1 MSMLTPPGMG
11 GRYRI
16 TGKRFPHMRRP
27 RNRRRIVLAAVT
39 SSAALALAGWGT
51 FQLVDVFT
59 GGPSETQAHGAGA
72 RGGKGAKDGD
82 CKAAADEEAESK
94 PLPRPSDITVNV
106 YNATPRGGL
115 AKITADELQSRGFRI
130 GKVGNAPALY
140 DKKVEQVGLLI
151 GAPTAAEGALRV
163 IGTQMAGAEIKND
176 QRDTDEDV
184 DLVIGNEFKELTAR
198 KDADRALTDMG
209 VEPGTGPAPSASPSS
224 APPSPSKAA
233 SRAPKPS
240 KC

>member
-11 GRYRI
+11 RKYRI

-39 SSAALALAGWGT
+39 STAAFALAGWGT

-72 RGGKGAKDGD
+72 KGGKGAKDGD
-82 CKAAADEEAESK
+82 CKAADEGEESK

-115 AKITADELQSRGFRI
+115 AKITADELKSRGFKI

-163 IGTQMAGAEIKND
+163 VGTQMAGAEVKND
-176 QRDTDEDV
+176 QRAVDEEV
-184 DLVIGNEFKELTAR
+184 DLVIGNEYKELTGR
-198 KDADRALTDMG
+198 QDADRALTDMG
-209 VEPGTGPAPSASPSS
+209 VEPGEAPPSDAPSS
-224 APPSPSKAA
+224 APPSPSKAP
-233 SRAPKPS
+233 SPAPKPS

>member
-11 GRYRI
+11 RKYRI

-39 SSAALALAGWGT
+39 SAVALAVAGWGT
-51 FQLVDVFT
+51 LQLVDVFT

-72 RGGKGAKDGD
+72 KGGKGAKDGD
-82 CKAAADEEAESK
+82 CKAAAEEGAEPK

-115 AKITADELQSRGFRI
+115 AKITADELKSRGFKI

-140 DKKVEQVGLLI
+140 DKKVEKIGLLI
-151 GAPTAAEGALRV
+151 GAPTAAEGALKV
-163 IGTQMAGAEIKND
+163 IGTQMAGAEVKND
-176 QRDTDEDV
+176 QRTADEEV
-184 DLVIGNEFKELTAR
+184 DLVIGNEYKELTAR
-198 KDADRALTDMG
+198 QDADRSLTDMG
-209 VEPGTGPAPSASPSS
+209 VEPGQAPSESPSPSS
-224 APPSPSKAA
+224 APSPSKAA
-233 SRAPKPS
+233 SPAPRPS

>member
-11 GRYRI
+11 RKYRI

-39 SSAALALAGWGT
+39 SAVAFSLAGWGT

-59 GGPSETQAHGAGA
+59 GGPGETRAHGAGA
-72 RGGKGAKDGD
+72 KGGKGAKDGD
-82 CKAAADEEAESK
+82 CKAADEGAE
-94 PLPRPSDITVNV
+94 PEQLPRPSDITVNV

-115 AKITADELQSRGFRI
+115 AKITADELRNRGFRI

-140 DKKVEQVGLLI
+140 DKKVERVGLLI
-151 GAPTAAEGALRV
+151 GAPTAAETALRV
-163 IGTQMAGAEIKND
+163 VGTQMAGAEVKND
-176 QRDTDEDV
+176 ARAADEEV
-184 DLVIGNEFKELTAR
+184 DLVIGNEYKELTAR
-198 KDADRALTDMG
+198 QDADRALTDMG
-209 VEPGTGPAPSASPSS
+209 VEPGQAPPSDAPSSP
-224 APPSPSKAA
+224 PPSPSKAA
-233 SRAPKPS
+233 SPAPKPS